1 MAAAANPVVGSHIWV
16 EDPDVAWIDGE
27 VLEVKGEEIKVLCT
41 SGKTVVVKASSI
53 YHKDTEVP
61 PSGVDDMRKLA
72 YLHEPGVLDNLRSR
86 YDINE
91 IYTYTGNIL
100 IAVNPFIKLPHLYD
114 SHMMAQ
120 YKGAAFGELSP
131 HPFAVADAAY
141 RLMINEGISQSILVS
156 GESGAGKTESTKL
169 LMRYLAY
176 MGGRAAAAEGR
187 TVEQKVLES
196 NPVLEAFGN
205 AKTVRNNNSSRFGK
219 FVEIQFDQS
228 GRISGAAI
236 RTYLLERSRVCQV
249 SDPER
254 NYHCFYMLCAAP
266 PEDVKKYKLG
276 DPRMFHYLNQSNC
289 FELEGVDESK
299 EYRDTR
305 RAMDIVGISSE
316 EQDAI
321 FKVVAAIL
329 HLGNIEFAK
338 GKEIDSSMPKDE
350 KSRFHLQTA
359 AELFMCDAKALEDS
373 LCKRVIVTRDETITK
388 WLDPEAAALSRD
400 ALAKIVYT
408 RLFDWLV
415 DKINN
420 SIGQDPESKSLIGVL
435 DIYGFESFKTNS
447 FEQFCIN
454 LTNEK
459 LQQHFNQHVF
469 KMEQEEYKKEEIDWS
484 YIEFVD
490 NQDILDL
497 IEKKPGGIIALLDEA
512 CMFPRS
518 THETFAQKLY
528 QTFKNHKRFSKPK
541 LSRSDFT
548 ICHYAGDVTYQTE
561 LFLDKNK
568 DYVVAEHQAL
578 LYASKCPFVSGLFPP
593 SPEESS
599 KQSKFSSIGSRFKQQ
614 LQSLLETLSATEP
627 HYIRCVKPNNLLKP
641 AIFENKNVLLQL
653 RCGGVMEAIRISC
666 AGYPTRKT
674 FDEFVDR
681 FSLLA
686 PEALAGS
693 SDEVTACKRI
703 LKNVG
708 LEGYQI
714 GKTKV
719 FLRAGQMAELD
730 TRRTEILGRSAS
742 IIQRKVRSYLACQSF
757 ILLRLSAV
765 QIQAACR
772 GQLARQVYEG
782 MRQEASSLVIQ
793 RCFRMHIAWKAY
805 KDLYTSAISIQTG
818 MRGMAAHCELH
829 FRRQTKA
836 AIAIQ
841 SHCRKY
847 LAQLHFAKLKKAA
860 ITTQCACRGKVAR
873 RELRKLKMA
882 ARETGA
888 LQAAKSKLEEQVED
902 LTLRLQLEKRL
913 RVDIEEAK
921 AQENQRLQSA
931 LQEMQL
937 QFKETKLLLEKER
950 EATKKAAERAAVIQ
964 EVPVVDNALLEKL
977 RSENEKLKN
986 MVSSL
991 EKKIDETEKR
1001 YEEANKIGEER
1012 LKQALDAESKVIH
1025 LKTAMQRL
1033 EEKFIDMESANHIL
1047 QKQSLLNSSV
1057 KTIAEHL
1064 SSPLDEKLE
1073 NGHHAAEE
1081 QEAVD
1086 TFVTPVKQFGT
1097 ESDSKLRRS
1106 YNERQHESVDSL
1118 VNCVMKNIG
1127 FNHGKPI
1134 AAFTIYKCLLHWK
1147 SFEAERTSVF
1157 DRLIQMIGSEIEN
1170 QDDNDHMAYWLS
1182 NTSAL
1187 LFLLEQSLKSGSS
1200 AKATP
1205 ARKLPNPTSLFG
1217 RMTMSFLSSPSS
1229 ANLAAPPADVV
1240 RKVEAKYPALLFKQ
1254 QLTAYF
1260 EKIYGIIRDNLK
1272 KDLTPVLAL
1281 CIQAPRISKGGLR
1294 SNRSLAKDSPVVHW
1308 QSIIE
1313 SLNTLLCTL
1322 KENFVPPVLIQK
1334 IFSQTFSY
1342 INVQLFNSLLL
1353 RRDCCTFSNG
1363 EYVKAGLAEL
1373 ELWCC
1378 QAKEEYAGSSWDELK
1393 HIRQA
1398 VGFLVIHQKYR
1409 ISYDEIINDLCPILS
1424 VQQLYRICTLYWDAN
1439 YNTRSVSPDVLSSM
1453 RMLMA
1458 EDSNNAQS
1466 DSFLLDDSSSI
1477 PFSVDDLST
1486 SLQEKD
1492 FSDMKPADELLENPA
1507 FQFLKELAQ
1516 EA

>member
-1 MAAAANPVVGSHIWV
+1 MVGSLVWL
-16 EDPDVAWIDGE
+16 EDPEVTWIDGE
-27 VLEVKGEEIKVLCT
+27 VVEVNGDQIKVLCT
-41 SGKTVVVKASSI
+41 SGKTVVVKASDV
-53 YHKDTEVP
+53 YPKDAEAP
-61 PSGVDDMRKLA
+61 PCGVDDMTKLA
-72 YLHEPGVLDNLRSR
+72 YLHEPGVLQNLRSR
-86 YDINE
+86 YDMNE
-91 IYTYTGNIL
+91 IYTYTGSIL
-100 IAVNPFIKLPHLYD
+100 IAVNPFRRLPHLYD

-141 RLMINEGISQSILVS
+141 RQMINEGISQSILVS
-156 GESGAGKTESTKL
+156 GESGAGKTESTKQ

-176 MGGRAAAAEGR
+176 MGGRAAAEGR
-187 TVEQKVLES
+187 SVEKKVLES

-219 FVEIQFDQS
+219 FVEIQFDRS

-266 PEDVKKYKLG
+266 PEDIQRFKLG
-276 DPRMFHYLNQSNC
+276 NPRTFHYLNQSNC
-289 FELEGVDESK
+289 YELDGVNDSK
-299 EYRDTR
+299 EYIATR
-305 RAMDIVGISSE
+305 QAMDVVGISSD

-321 FKVVAAIL
+321 FRVVAAIL
-329 HLGNIEFAK
+329 HLGNVEFAK
-338 GKEIDSSMPKDE
+338 GKEVDSSVPKDK
-350 KSRFHLQTA
+350 KSQFHLKTV
-359 AELFMCDAKALEDS
+359 AELLMCDAKALEDS
-373 LCKRVIVTRDETITK
+373 LCKREIVTRDETITK
-388 WLDPEAAALSRD
+388 WLDPEAAAVSRD
-400 ALAKIVYT
+400 ALAKIVYS

-415 DKINN
+415 EKINN
-420 SIGQDPESKSLIGVL
+420 SIGQDPNSKSLIGVL

-469 KMEQEEYKKEEIDWS
+469 KMEQEEYSKEEINWS

-541 LSRSDFT
+541 LARSDFT

-578 LYASKCPFVSGLFPP
+578 LSASKCSFVSSLFLPLA
-593 SPEESS
+593 EESS
-599 KQSKFSSIGSRFKQQ
+599 KTSKFSSIGSRFKQQ
-614 LQSLLETLSATEP
+614 LQQLLETLSSSEP

-641 AIFENKNVLLQL
+641 AIFENKNVLQQL

-666 AGYPTRKT
+666 AGYPTRKP

-681 FSLLA
+681 FGILA
-686 PEALAGS
+686 SEVLDGS
-693 SDEVTACKRI
+693 SDEVTACKR
-703 LKNVG
+703 LLEKVG

-719 FLRAGQMAELD
+719 FLRAGQMADLD
-730 TRRTEILGRSAS
+730 ARRTEVLGRSAS
-742 IIQRKVRSYLACQSF
+742 IIQRKVRSYLSRKNY
-757 ILLRLSAV
+757 IMLRRSAIH
-765 QIQAACR
+765 IQAACR
-772 GQLARQVYEG
+772 GQLARTVYES
-782 MRQEASSLVIQ
+782 MRREASCLRIQ
-793 RCFRMHIAWKAY
+793 RDLRMYLAKKAY
-805 KDLYTSAISIQTG
+805 KDMCFSAVCIQTG
-818 MRGMAAHCELH
+818 MRGMAARNELR
-829 FRRQTKA
+829 FRRQTRA
-836 AIAIQ
+836 SILIQ

-847 LAQLHFAKLKKAA
+847 LARLHYMKLKKAA
-860 ITTQCACRGKVAR
+860 ITTQCAWRGKVAR

-888 LQAAKSKLEEQVED
+888 LQAAKNKLEKQVEE
-902 LTLRLQLEKRL
+902 LTWRLQLEKRM
-913 RVDIEEAK
+913 RVDMEEAK
-921 AQENQRLQSA
+921 TQENAKLQSA

-937 QFKETKLLLEKER
+937 QFKESKEKLMKEIEVAKKEAEK
-950 EATKKAAERAAVIQ
+950 VPVVQ
-964 EVPVVDNALLEKL
+964 EVPVIDHAVVEELT
-977 RSENEKLKN
+977 SENEKLKTL
-986 MVSSL
+986 VSSL
-991 EKKIDETEKR
+991 EKKIDETEKKF
-1001 YEEANKIGEER
+1001 EETSKISEER
-1012 LKQALDAESKVIH
+1012 LKQALEAESKIVQ
-1025 LKTAMQRL
+1025 LKTAMHRL
-1033 EEKFIDMESANHIL
+1033 EEKVSDMETENQIL
-1047 QKQSLLNSSV
+1047 RQQSLLSTPIKKIFFSWSFLVNFSL
-1057 KTIAEHL
+1057 HL
-1064 SSPLDEKLE
+1064 PICRVWKMEPQS
-1073 NGHHAAEE
+1073 A
-1081 QEAVD
+1081 
-1086 TFVTPVKQFGT
+1086 TPVKKLGT

-1106 YNERQHESVDSL
+1106 HIEHQHENVDAL
-1118 VNCVMKNIG
+1118 INCVAKNLG
-1127 FNHGKPI
+1127 YCNGKPV

-1157 DRLIQMIGSEIEN
+1157 DRLIQMIGSAIEN
-1170 QDDNDHMAYWLS
+1170 EDDNDHMAYWLS
-1182 NTSAL
+1182 NTSTL
-1187 LFLLEQSLKSGSS
+1187 LFLLQRSLKAAGASG
-1200 AKATP
+1200 ATP
-1205 ARKLPNPTSLFG
+1205 HKKPPTATSLFG
-1217 RMTMSFLSSPSS
+1217 RMAMGFRSSPSS
-1229 ANLAAPPADVV
+1229 ANLAAAAALAVV
-1240 RKVEAKYPALLFKQ
+1240 RQVEAKYPALLFKQ
-1254 QLTAYF
+1254 QLAAYV

-1272 KDLTPVLAL
+1272 KELSSLLSL
-1281 CIQAPRISKGGLR
+1281 CIQAPRTSKGSVLR
-1294 SNRSLAKDSPVVHW
+1294 SGRSFGKDSASSHW
-1308 QSIIE
+1308 QSIID
-1313 SLNTLLCTL
+1313 SLNTLLSTL
-1322 KENFVPPVLIQK
+1322 KQNFVPPVLVQK
-1334 IFSQTFSY
+1334 IFTQTFSY

-1353 RRDCCTFSNG
+1353 RRECCTFSNG

-1409 ISYDEIINDLCPILS
+1409 ISYDEITNDLCPILS
-1424 VQQLYRICTLYWDAN
+1424 VQQLYRICTLYWDDN
-1439 YNTRSVSPDVLSSM
+1439 YNTRSVSPNVISSM
-1453 RMLMA
+1453 RILMT
-1458 EDSNNAQS
+1458 EDSNDATSN
-1466 DSFLLDDSSSI
+1466 SFLLDDNSSI
-1477 PFSVDDLST
+1477 PFSVDDLSN

-1492 FSDMKPADELLENPA
+1492 FLDVKAAEELLENPA
-1507 FQFLKELAQ
+1507 FEFLY

>member
-1 MAAAANPVVGSHIWV
+1 MAANFTPMVGSLVWL
-16 EDPDVAWIDGE
+16 EDPEVTWIDGE
-27 VLEVKGEEIKVLCT
+27 VVEVNGDQIKVLCT
-41 SGKTVVVKASSI
+41 SGKTVVVKASDV
-53 YHKDTEVP
+53 YPKDAEAP
-61 PSGVDDMRKLA
+61 PCGVDDMTKLA
-72 YLHEPGVLDNLRSR
+72 YLHEPGVLQNLRSR
-86 YDINE
+86 YDMNE
-91 IYTYTGNIL
+91 IYTYTGSIL
-100 IAVNPFIKLPHLYD
+100 IAVNPFRRLPHLYD

-141 RLMINEGISQSILVS
+141 RQMINEGISQSILVS
-156 GESGAGKTESTKL
+156 GESGAGKTESTKQ

-176 MGGRAAAAEGR
+176 MGGRAAAEGR
-187 TVEQKVLES
+187 SVEKKVLES

-219 FVEIQFDQS
+219 FVEIQFDRS

-266 PEDVKKYKLG
+266 PEDIQRFKLG
-276 DPRMFHYLNQSNC
+276 NPRTFHYLNQSNC
-289 FELEGVDESK
+289 YELDGVNDSK
-299 EYRDTR
+299 EYIATR
-305 RAMDIVGISSE
+305 QAMDVVGISSD

-321 FKVVAAIL
+321 FRVVAAIL
-329 HLGNIEFAK
+329 HLGNVEFAK
-338 GKEIDSSMPKDE
+338 GKEVDSSVPKDK
-350 KSRFHLQTA
+350 KSQFHLKTV
-359 AELFMCDAKALEDS
+359 AELLMCDAKALEDS
-373 LCKRVIVTRDETITK
+373 LCKREIVTRDETITK
-388 WLDPEAAALSRD
+388 WLDPEAAAVSRD
-400 ALAKIVYT
+400 ALAKIVYS

-415 DKINN
+415 EKINN
-420 SIGQDPESKSLIGVL
+420 SIGQDPNSKSLIGVL

-469 KMEQEEYKKEEIDWS
+469 KMEQEEYSKEEINWS

-541 LSRSDFT
+541 LARSDFT

-578 LYASKCPFVSGLFPP
+578 LSASKCSFVSSLFLPLA
-593 SPEESS
+593 EESS
-599 KQSKFSSIGSRFKQQ
+599 KTSKFSSIGSRFKQQ
-614 LQSLLETLSATEP
+614 LQQLLETLSSSEP

-641 AIFENKNVLLQL
+641 AIFENKNVLQQL

-666 AGYPTRKT
+666 AGYPTRKP

-681 FSLLA
+681 FGILA
-686 PEALAGS
+686 SEVLDGS
-693 SDEVTACKRI
+693 SDEVTACKR
-703 LKNVG
+703 LLEKVG

-719 FLRAGQMAELD
+719 FLRAGQMADLD
-730 TRRTEILGRSAS
+730 ARRTEVLGRSAS
-742 IIQRKVRSYLACQSF
+742 IIQRKVRSYLSRKNY
-757 ILLRLSAV
+757 IMLRRSAIH
-765 QIQAACR
+765 IQAACR
-772 GQLARQVYEG
+772 GQLARTVYES
-782 MRQEASSLVIQ
+782 MRREASCLRIQ
-793 RCFRMHIAWKAY
+793 RDLRMYLAKKAY
-805 KDLYTSAISIQTG
+805 KDMCFSAVCIQTG
-818 MRGMAAHCELH
+818 MRGMAARNELR
-829 FRRQTKA
+829 FRRQTRA
-836 AIAIQ
+836 SILIQ

-847 LAQLHFAKLKKAA
+847 LARLHYMKLKKAA
-860 ITTQCACRGKVAR
+860 ITTQCAWRGKVAR

-888 LQAAKSKLEEQVED
+888 LQAAKNKLEKQVEE
-902 LTLRLQLEKRL
+902 LTWRLQLEKRM
-913 RVDIEEAK
+913 RVDMEEAK
-921 AQENQRLQSA
+921 TQENAKLQSA

-937 QFKETKLLLEKER
+937 QFKESKEKLMKEIEVAKKEAEK
-950 EATKKAAERAAVIQ
+950 VPVVQ
-964 EVPVVDNALLEKL
+964 EVPVIDHAVVEELT
-977 RSENEKLKN
+977 SENEKLKTL
-986 MVSSL
+986 VSSL
-991 EKKIDETEKR
+991 EKKIDETEKKF
-1001 YEEANKIGEER
+1001 EETSKISEER
-1012 LKQALDAESKVIH
+1012 LKQALEAESKIVQ
-1025 LKTAMQRL
+1025 LKTAMHRL
-1033 EEKFIDMESANHIL
+1033 EEKVSDMETENQIL
-1047 QKQSLLNSSV
+1047 RQQSLLSTPIKKMS
-1057 KTIAEHL
+1057 EHI
-1064 SSPLDEKLE
+1064 SAPATQSLE
-1073 NGHHAAEE
+1073 NGHHVIEE
-1081 QEAVD
+1081 NISNEPQSA
-1086 TFVTPVKQFGT
+1086 TPVKKLGT

-1106 YNERQHESVDSL
+1106 HIEHQHENVDAL
-1118 VNCVMKNIG
+1118 INCVAKNLG
-1127 FNHGKPI
+1127 YCNGKPV

-1157 DRLIQMIGSEIEN
+1157 DRLIQMIGSAIEN
-1170 QDDNDHMAYWLS
+1170 EDDNDHMAYWLS
-1182 NTSAL
+1182 NTSTL
-1187 LFLLEQSLKSGSS
+1187 LFLLQRSLKAAGASG
-1200 AKATP
+1200 ATP
-1205 ARKLPNPTSLFG
+1205 HKKPPTATSLFG
-1217 RMTMSFLSSPSS
+1217 RMAMGFRSSPSS
-1229 ANLAAPPADVV
+1229 ANLAAAAALAVV
-1240 RKVEAKYPALLFKQ
+1240 RQVEAKYPALLFKQ
-1254 QLTAYF
+1254 QLAAYV

-1272 KDLTPVLAL
+1272 KELSSLLSL
-1281 CIQAPRISKGGLR
+1281 CIQAPRTSKGSVLR
-1294 SNRSLAKDSPVVHW
+1294 SGRSFGKDSASSHW
-1308 QSIIE
+1308 QSIID
-1313 SLNTLLCTL
+1313 SLNTLLSTL
-1322 KENFVPPVLIQK
+1322 KQNFVPPVLVQK
-1334 IFSQTFSY
+1334 IFTQTFSY

-1353 RRDCCTFSNG
+1353 RRECCTFSNG

-1409 ISYDEIINDLCPILS
+1409 ISYDEITNDLCPILS
-1424 VQQLYRICTLYWDAN
+1424 VQQLYRICTLYWDDN
-1439 YNTRSVSPDVLSSM
+1439 YNTRSVSPNVISSM
-1453 RMLMA
+1453 RILMT
-1458 EDSNNAQS
+1458 EDSNDATSN
-1466 DSFLLDDSSSI
+1466 SFLLDDNSSI
-1477 PFSVDDLST
+1477 PFSVDDLSN

-1492 FSDMKPADELLENPA
+1492 FLDVKAAEELLENPA
-1507 FQFLKELAQ
+1507 FEFLY